1 MEERN
6 TFMNTKKTIGIL
18 VCLLCLVL
26 LLCACGL
33 RKNTA
38 ADVTAAP
45 VPTVT
50 VITPAPGEGTE
61 ATITA
66 TDEGSAPAAEP
77 AATPIPVVTQAP
89 VVVTSAPAPAEAPA
103 STAAP
108 APVEVPVATAAPAA
122 TPAPAVTPAPTAAP
136 TSANLPVIRKSPT
149 NEDVLEGGSAWFV
162 AKYDNALWAV
172 WHFVSP
178 DGQTDLTYEEAGKQ
192 FPTMGIRNGM
202 YSTMELSNIPLE
214 MNNWKVYCRYSN
226 RSGYSDTNA
235 ATVTVTAKGNADS
248 SKLPVVTKSPTSETV
263 NAGGSAY
270 FVAKYKNAT
279 WAVWHFVSPDGQTD
293 LSYVDMANRYTA
305 LKIIDGDRSTMQLK
319 NIPSELNGWKVYCA
333 YTNNFGTTNTDSAT
347 ITIKGAAPAPVTP
360 TAAPA
365 TTTFAGTYTESH
377 AHRGVIEVTGNSS
390 LYQVKIHWAGS
401 AAESSDWN
409 FAGAVD
415 ASGVLQYTNCT
426 KVTTTMDSDG
436 SGSFLTEYTDGTGKL
451 TFAADGSSVT
461 WVDDKEN
468 IAAEAIFVKG

>member
-1 MEERN
+1 
-6 TFMNTKKTIGIL
+6 MNTKKTLGIL
-18 VCLLCLVL
+18 VCLLCVVL

-50 VITPAPGEGTE
+50 VITPAPGDGTE
-61 ATITA
+61 ATIQATEETA
-66 TDEGSAPAAEP
+66 APAVEP
-77 AATPIPVVTQAP
+77 VATPIPVVTQAP
-89 VVVTSAPAPAEAPA
+89 VLVTPAPTQTEAPA
-103 STAAP
+103 ATAAP
-108 APVEVPVATAAPAA
+108 AAVEVPAATAAPAA
-122 TPAPAVTPAPTAAP
+122 TPAPAPTPA
-136 TSANLPVIRKSPT
+136 SANLPVIRKSPT
-149 NEDVLEGGSAWFV
+149 NEDVPEGGSAWFV

-178 DGQTDLTYEEAGKQ
+178 DGQTDLEYNSAELAKL
-192 FPTMGIRNGM
+192 FPYLDIKNGM
-202 YSTMELSNIPLE
+202 YSTLQLNNIPVE
-214 MNNWKVYCRYSN
+214 MNGWKVYCRYSN

-235 ATVTVTAKGNADS
+235 ATITVTSKGTVDNN
-248 SKLPVVTKSPTSETV
+248 KLPVVTKSPTSEVV

-293 LSYVDMANRYTA
+293 LSYVDMANRYTT

-319 NIPSELNGWKVYCA
+319 NIPAELNGWKVYCA

-347 ITIKGAAPAPVTP
+347 ITIKGGPAPAPVTP

-365 TTTFAGTYTESH
+365 TTTFAGTYTESN
-377 AHRGVIEVTGNSS
+377 AHRGIIEVTGNST

-426 KVTTTMDSDG
+426 KVTTTMSSDG

-451 TFAADGSSVT
+451 SFSADGSSVT

-468 IAAEAIFVKG
+468 IAAEAVFVKG

>member
-1 MEERN
+1 
-6 TFMNTKKTIGIL
+6 MNTKKTIGIL

-178 DGQTDLTYEEAGKQ
+178 DGQTDL
-192 FPTMGIRNGM
+192 
-202 YSTMELSNIPLE
+202 
-214 MNNWKVYCRYSN
+214 
-226 RSGYSDTNA
+226 
-235 ATVTVTAKGNADS
+235 
-248 SKLPVVTKSPTSETV
+248 
-263 NAGGSAY
+263 
-270 FVAKYKNAT
+270 
-279 WAVWHFVSPDGQTD
+279 
-293 LSYVDMANRYTA
+293 SYVDMANRYTA

-319 NIPSELNGWKVYCA
+319 NIPAELNGWKVYCA

-360 TAAPA
+360 TAVPA
-365 TTTFAGTYTESH
+365 TTTFAGTYTEST

-390 LYQVKIHWAGS
+390 LYQVKIHWPGS

-468 IAAEAIFVKG
+468 IAAEDIFVKG